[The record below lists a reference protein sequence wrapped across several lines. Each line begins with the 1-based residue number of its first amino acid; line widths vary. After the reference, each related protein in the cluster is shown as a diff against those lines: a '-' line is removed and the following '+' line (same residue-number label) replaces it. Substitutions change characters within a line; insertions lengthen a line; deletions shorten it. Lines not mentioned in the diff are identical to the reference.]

1 MPRKPNTKTLKK
13 AGKTSSAK
21 YGEHGKRGVPVQVY
35 FSRDAHDDL
44 IDLAA
49 YNDQTVSAFIRDLI
63 IEAAASLPPRRKKKP
78 LDDPR
83 QLRLA

>member
-1 MPRKPNTKTLKK
+1 M
-13 AGKTSSAK
+13 
-21 YGEHGKRGVPVQVY
+21 QVY

-49 YNDQTVSAFIRDLI
+49 YNDQTVSALIREI
-63 IEAAASLPPRRKKKP
+63 VREAARQQLPQRVARKKNSGL